1 MAAFLAV
8 LAVSLGLGC
17 RHQEVEKHRGA
28 AGPRTRYLDGVAPG
42 LAQHASSSPGG
53 SVLRI
58 TTMRMRLV
66 MKSII
71 SPDLIFNALLQR
83 FDVSVYVD
91 RCISSCFLAKATALA
106 LVAAAARLA
115 F

>member
-1 MAAFLAV
+1 M
-8 LAVSLGLGC
+8 
-17 RHQEVEKHRGA
+17 
-28 AGPRTRYLDGVAPG
+28 
-42 LAQHASSSPGG
+42 
-53 SVLRI
+53 RI
-58 TTMRMRLV
+58 ITMRMRRV